1 MARDNISLV
10 PAVRTVQTSKE
21 GSLTNPISC
30 DTPRDLD
37 CDVLD
42 GVQIIQSLQ
51 TLPLLFNTE
60 YLQLATLKMGLCEL
74 LSLRC
79 INFKNLCA
87 HHQEEVLR
95 IPKHPRLTKFTKPPL
110 DDGHRDF

>member
-30 DTPRDLD
+30 DTPRDLA

-60 YLQLATLKMGLCEL
+60 YLQLAQPAIWFPSPRPPAKHNTQFTADTQ
-74 LSLRC
+74 LR
-79 INFKNLCA
+79 
-87 HHQEEVLR
+87 
-95 IPKHPRLTKFTKPPL
+95 
-110 DDGHRDF
+110 D

>member
-37 CDVLD
+37 CYVLD

-60 YLQLATLKMGLCEL
+60 YLQLATLKIGLYEL

-79 INFKNLCA
+79 NNFKNLCTM
-87 HHQEEVLR
+87 E
-95 IPKHPRLTKFTKPPL
+95 
-110 DDGHRDF
+110 